1 MQEADSMSMYS
12 LFTKKHFEWLVCMI
26 VEIDVPPDKVDII
39 IEKLT
44 KTNKNFKPAKFRKAI
59 TIYRNQSAGGI

>member
-1 MQEADSMSMYS
+1 MSMYS
-12 LFTKKHFEWLVCMI
+12 LFTTKHFEWLVCMI